1 MVVVRLSGGLGNQLF
16 QYAMGRY
23 LSFSAKTEL
32 VLEDS
37 FYFQRSPNLTPRTF
51 ELDKFAIQARRTSAE
66 EKKALRSY
74 TGKIWK
80 RFRRALPLG
89 GQLRYVHEPVGKILP
104 TARAYK
110 DQVFLDGYWQSSD
123 YFSGIEDLLRDDLQ
137 LLIPMSNNDQRIASH
152 MARVDAISLH
162 VRRGDYV
169 SNTAANKMH
178 GVCSLDYYQKAV
190 KFMAEQLPNPV
201 FFVFSD
207 DLNWVKCNLQINNPC
222 VYVGHNSSSMAV
234 QDLRLMSIARHHII
248 ANSSFSWWAAWLNPS
263 LTKQVVR
270 PKKWFVGLPNLD
282 NQICPANWVAL

>member
-23 LSFSAKTEL
+23 LSFNANAEL

-37 FYFQRSPNLTPRTF
+37 FYFQRSTNVTPRTF

-66 EKKALRSY
+66 ERKALRSY

-80 RFRRALPLG
+80 RFRRALPLP

-110 DQVFLDGYWQSSD
+110 DQVFLDGYWQSST
-123 YFSGIEDLLRDDLQ
+123 YFSGIEDLLRDELQ
-137 LLIPMSNNDQRIASH
+137 LLIPMSNEDQRIASH
-152 MARVDAISLH
+152 MAQVDSISIH
-162 VRRGDYV
+162 VRRGDYL

-178 GVCSLDYYQKAV
+178 GVCSLGYYEKAIE
-190 KFMAEQLPNPV
+190 FMEEQVSNPM

-207 DLNWVKCNLQINNPC
+207 DPDWVKRNLPNDHPC
-222 VYVGHNSSSMAV
+222 VYVDHNSSALAV
-234 QDLRLMSIARHHII
+234 QDLRLMSRASHHII
-248 ANSSFSWWAAWLNPS
+248 ANSSFSWWGAWMNPS
-263 LTKQVVR
+263 TSKKIVR
-270 PKKWFVGLPNLD
+270 PQRWYAGLPSSGD
-282 NQICPANWVAL
+282 QTCPANWIAL